1 MNRIGKRTIIAM
13 LLIVALLVIW
23 QAFGGAWG

>member
-1 MNRIGKRTIIAM
+1 MNRIGRLAIFAI

-23 QAFGGAWG
+23 QVFRAAWG

>member
-1 MNRIGKRTIIAM
+1 MNRIGRLTIIVV

-23 QAFGGAWG
+23 QTFGTAWG